1 MKLAAAAR
9 ELGISASTL
18 RRWLAA
24 GAPCVAGRAGRGN
37 GAHVD
42 VEAVLRWREARRAG
56 TLDVGSLA
64 SELHAQTAKAVFTAW
79 RQIESPRKRELAA
92 AFATAWFAA
101 AGGITDALRELDDVP
116 ELAALPAEIRY
127 LRNLSRSE

>member
-1 MKLAAAAR
+1 MRLTDAAR
-9 ELGISASTL
+9 ELGISVSTL

-42 VEAVLRWREARRAG
+42 VELIRRWREARRAG
-56 TLDVGSLA
+56 ALDVGTVTA
-64 SELHAQTAKAVFTAW
+64 RLHARTAEAVFTAW
-79 RQIESPRKRELAA
+79 RQIETPRKRELAA

-101 AGGITDALRELDDVP
+101 AGGITDALRELGDVP